1 MILKIKKNRFI
12 FLVLLLLIC
21 FPSILFAQEHPKDS
35 VLMNEIKKRIIKYKE
50 KIDFDKAQNF
60 FFEKEWDSTLIYSMK
75 QLTKNNALELNDYCH
90 YFRAVSFLRKKLF
103 NEAKIELKFISKK
116 FEFYH
121 NVSFFL
127 GEIALEQNDFKLAL
141 VYFNFIEKL
150 PENSYNFKKS
160 DVLQNIGL
168 CYLHIDKFDKSE
180 QYLIKNSKL
189 KEVQKDSLLLIES
202 YLGLAT
208 LYYQQYKDSQAIPY
222 FEKAYY
228 LSKKVKSFDLKR
240 MATMNM
246 AVVEENRKNF
256 QLALVYRKEFEQ
268 WKDSLNDQNKVWEIA
283 EVEKKFAVKQKQ
295 KEVNILEAENKVK
308 VAERNGFIISS
319 ILLLVLFGTGVYFY
333 RQKIRNNKIIL
344 TQKNELDELNATKDK
359 LFSIVSHDLRSSVN
373 ALKTSNGK
381 LMENLENKNFTELDV
396 LLHNNSTIANGAYN
410 LLDNLLNWA
419 LLQTKQAYFYQE
431 SLHLATIVQ
440 HVEYNYKPL
449 MLNENINFKNDV
461 SKADYVFADLDS
473 LKIIIRNVLDNAIKF
488 SNKNGTISIY
498 TRPSSEDFCYL
509 VIEDT
514 GLGMNENTRQELLKE
529 TVLLSK
535 KKNDDIIGTGLGMQL
550 CKSLIRKNG
559 GKLEIESEENVGTKI
574 IIILPKFKNH
584 G

>member
-1 MILKIKKNRFI
+1 MIKIRLFTS
-12 FLVLLLLIC
+12 L
-21 FPSILFAQEHPKDS
+21 ILFFASYFLFSQEQEHIG
-35 VLMNEIKKRIIKYKE
+35 VLMDIEIKAKSLQFKE
-50 KIDFDKAQNF
+50 NIDFDKAQSF
-60 FFEKEWDSTLIYSMK
+60 FRESNWDSTIVYSMK
-75 QLTKNNALELNDYCH
+75 EISNLKNRELIDYCH
-90 YFRAVSFLRKKLF
+90 YFRGISFKEKKLLNQAKKEL
-103 NEAKIELKFISKK
+103 NEISTN
-116 FEFYH
+116 FR
-121 NVSFFL
+121 FFSKVKMKL
-127 GEIALEQNDFKLAL
+127 GEIALKQKEFKQAL
-141 VYFNFIEKL
+141 QYFQRVEKL
-150 PENSYNFKKS
+150 SDKGSYDMKNST
-160 DVLQNIGL
+160 VLHNIGI
-168 CYLHIDKFDKSE
+168 CYLHLNNFEGAE
-180 QYLIKNSKL
+180 QYLFKSSEL
-189 KEVQKDSLLLIES
+189 QEKENDTLLLIGS
-202 YLGLAT
+202 YMDLAN
-208 LYYQQYKDSQAIPY
+208 LYYIQYKDIQAIPY
-222 FEKAYY
+222 FEKAYH

-240 MATMNM
+240 AAAKNM
-246 AVVEENRKNF
+246 AAVEENRKNF
-256 QLALVYRKEFEQ
+256 SAALIYRKEYET
-268 WKDSLNDQNKVWEIA
+268 WKDSLNDQNKVWAIA

-295 KEVNILEAENKVK
+295 KEVDVLAAENKVK
-308 VAERNGFIISS
+308 IAERNGFILASV
-319 ILLLVLFGTGVYFY
+319 LLLILFGTGVYFY

-344 TQKNELDELNATKDK
+344 AQKNELDELNATKDK

-381 LMENLENKNFTELDV
+381 LMENLETKNFTELDV

-431 SLHLATIVQ
+431 SLHLATVVQ

-449 MLNENINFKNDV
+449 MVNANINFKSDV
-461 SKADYVFADLDS
+461 SKADYVFADMDS

-488 SNKNGTISIY
+488 SNENGIISIY
-498 TRPSSEDFCYL
+498 TRPSSEEFCYL

-514 GLGMNENTRQELLKE
+514 GLGMSEIMRQELLKE

-574 IIILPKFKNH
+574 IIIVPKFKNH

>member
-1 MILKIKKNRFI
+1 MFNIKILFFSLLFNSLFI
-12 FLVLLLLIC
+12 F
-21 FPSILFAQEHPKDS
+21 SQENKLFT
-35 VLMNEIKKRIIKYKE
+35 NEIKATVIEFKE
-50 KIDFDKAQNF
+50 ERNFNKAASF
-60 FFEKEWDSTLIYSMK
+60 FLEKNWDSTLVYSMR
-75 QLTKNNALELNDYCH
+75 QISLNQNIKLIDFCH
-90 YFRAVSFLRKKLF
+90 YFRGISFREKNLISESKSEFGKVSANFQF
-103 NEAKIELKFISKK
+103 NYKVK
-116 FEFYH
+116 
-121 NVSFFL
+121 NNL
-127 GEIALEQNDFKLAL
+127 GEIALEQNKFKRAL
-141 VYFNFIEKL
+141 EYFYEIEKL
-150 PENSYNFKKS
+150 SIEEIYDLKRSTI
-160 DVLQNIGL
+160 LHNIGL
-168 CYLHIDKFDKSE
+168 CHLHLENFNQSEKYLFKS
-180 QYLIKNSKL
+180 SKL
-189 KEVQKDSLLLIES
+189 QEVENDTLLLIGS
-202 YLGLAT
+202 YMDLAN
-208 LYYQQYKDSQAIPY
+208 LYYTQFKDSQAIPY
-222 FEKAYY
+222 FEKAYN

-240 MATMNM
+240 AAAKNM
-246 AVVEENRKNF
+246 AAVEENRKNF
-256 QLALVYRKEFEQ
+256 PAALAYRKEYET
-268 WKDSLNDQNKVWEIA
+268 WKDSLNDQNKVWAIA

-295 KEVNILEAENKVK
+295 KEVDVLAAENKVK
-308 VAERNGFIISS
+308 IAERNGFILASV
-319 ILLLVLFGTGVYFY
+319 LLLILFGTGVYFY

-344 TQKNELDELNATKDK
+344 AQKNELDELNATKDK

-381 LMENLENKNFTELDV
+381 LMENLETKNFTELDV

-431 SLHLATIVQ
+431 SLHLATVVQ

-449 MLNENINFKNDV
+449 MVNANINFKSDV
-461 SKADYVFADLDS
+461 SKADYVFADMDS

-488 SNKNGTISIY
+488 SNENGIISIY
-498 TRPSSEDFCYL
+498 TRPSSEEFCYL

-514 GLGMNENTRQELLKE
+514 GLGMSEIMRQELLKE

-574 IIILPKFKNH
+574 IIIVPKFKNH